1 MAAAPCFAKIWSG
14 PRDSH
19 NKLSRR
25 WQSGAQQGIICLHKM
40 DHRAPSKQAQ
50 VPRVLQPA
58 TPYKDRSVTPKVNR
72 RTKIVAT
79 IGPGSESEPM
89 LAKLIDAG
97 VNVFR
102 LNFSHGSAE
111 HHAEVA
117 RRIRKQAASAGKYVG
132 ILADLQGPKIRISS
146 FRDGAVELTRG
157 ARFQLDLAL
166 GDDEGTAQAV
176 GLDYPELCTS
186 VSAGDTLLLDDGRLR
201 LSVDD
206 VGAGTVDCTVVVGG
220 KLGSRKGI
228 NRLGGGL
235 AAPALTT
242 KDIADIDSLAQVKP
256 DFVAVSFVSSA
267 NDIFQT
273 RDLLQQHQLSPAIIA
288 KIERAEVVAD
298 QDALNRILEAGFGIM
313 VARGD
318 LGVEV
323 GDAQL
328 IGIQKDLISRARK
341 SDRIVITATQMME
354 SMISSPMPTRAEV
367 FDVANAVLDGTDA
380 VMLSAETA
388 VGSFPEE
395 VVKAMAEAALGA
407 ERHPV
412 ARTSRYRL
420 DKQFASAQETIAMSA
435 IYAANHYANV
445 RGIACLTESGTTPL
459 LMSRLSSGLPIF
471 ALSNRSETLQKLCLC
486 RGVVPL
492 YFDADAIEQGAI
504 EALAIEFLQGE
515 GYLQQGDSIL
525 LTRGSVMGSPGA
537 TNIMKIL
544 PVA

>member
-1 MAAAPCFAKIWSG
+1 M
-14 PRDSH
+14 
-19 NKLSRR
+19 
-25 WQSGAQQGIICLHKM
+25 
-40 DHRAPSKQAQ
+40 
-50 VPRVLQPA
+50 
-58 TPYKDRSVTPKVNR
+58 TPKVNR

-79 IGPGSESEPM
+79 IGPGSESEAM
-89 LAKLIDAG
+89 LARLIAAG

-117 RRIRKQAASAGKYVG
+117 RRIRKQAASAGQYVG
-132 ILADLQGPKIRISS
+132 ILADLQGPKIRIST
-146 FRDGAVELTRG
+146 FRDGAVELATG
-157 ARFQLDLAL
+157 DRFALDLNIA
-166 GDDEGTAQAV
+166 EGEGNAQGV
-176 GLDYPELCTS
+176 GLDYRELCDN
-186 VSAGDTLLLDDGRLR
+186 VRPGDTLLLDDGRLR
-201 LSVDD
+201 MQVDSVAS
-206 VGAGTVDCTVVVGG
+206 GVVECSVTQGG

-235 AAPALTT
+235 AAPALTS
-242 KDIADIDSLAQVKP
+242 KDIADIDSLAQVRP

-267 NDIFQT
+267 ADVYQT
-273 RDLLQQHQLSPAIIA
+273 RDLLAQHGLSPAIIA

-298 QDALNRILEAGFGIM
+298 EDTLNHILEAGFGIM

-341 SDRIVITATQMME
+341 ADRVVITATQMME
-354 SMISSPMPTRAEV
+354 SMISNPLPTRAEV

-388 VGSFPEE
+388 VGSFPVE
-395 VVKAMAEAALGA
+395 VVSAMADAALGA

-420 DKQFASAQETIAMSA
+420 DRQFSSAQETIAMSA
-435 IYAANHYANV
+435 IYAANHYPNV
-445 RGIACLTESGTTPL
+445 RGIACLTESGTTPR

-471 ALSNRSETLQKLCLC
+471 ALSSHSETLQKLSLC

-492 YFDADAIEQGAI
+492 YFDADAFGQEEI
-504 EALAIEFLQGE
+504 EASAIEFLQDE
-515 GYLQQGDSIL
+515 GYLQGGDSIL
-525 LTRGSVMGSPGA
+525 LTFGMVMGHPGA

-544 PVA
+544 PVT